1 MPGWQIVA
9 IAAALIF
16 VCAASYVFTGRRFF
30 VNQAEEDEKQK
41 ATNDIEF
48 DNIQPP
54 PPKIVKTP
62 LALDSSRTPLAVQK
76 LKQQEDSK
84 ITSIPKEEELAVPIE
99 ENYQSAA

>member
-1 MPGWQIVA
+1 MA

-16 VCAASYVFTGRRFF
+16 VCAASYIFTGSRFF

-41 ATNDIEF
+41 AHNNIEF

-54 PPKIVKTP
+54 PPKIVRTP
-62 LALDSSRTPLAVQK
+62 VALDSSTTSLAVQK
-76 LKQQEDSK
+76 IKQQEDSK
-84 ITSIPKEEELAVPIE
+84 ITSIPKEEDLAVPKE